1 MQCWVSGEQCQH
13 LAPIG
18 YTLPLGAKPKAW
30 HPSLSA
36 GDDKFHA
43 KTSPL
48 LIGLS
53 ENVLKQARA
62 RPGAGEKGKLLAA
75 RA

>member
-48 LIGLS
+48 LIGLI
-53 ENVLKQARA
+53 ENVLMTTFT
-62 RPGAGEKGKLLAA
+62 
-75 RA
+75 